1 MDYQILILRW
11 SLDLPVLL
19 CVSMVTQGMTMKIR
33 FMKRLTGAD
42 EVNFTAGNGG
52 MCICLIVNT
61 SNEMYI
67 LPQTLYVT

>member
-1 MDYQILILRW
+1 
-11 SLDLPVLL
+11 
-19 CVSMVTQGMTMKIR
+19 MKIR

-52 MCICLIVNT
+52 MCLIVNT

-67 LPQTLYVT
+67 LPQTLYVTSLTSDGRAHRVTNT